1 MNMKKLIIGLSAT
14 GLLVGAMALTVV
26 AVEDKTAKAE
36 KEENTQNEVKTDVGA
51 AASLKAQYPNYSFDK
66 VVETEIPGIFLVYG
80 PQNVIYFFP
89 KTGHLIFGDIWNKE
103 GVNITEAPRKEVMA
117 TQEAAR
123 KKQEA
128 ARKKQFE
135 AAMKDLPLDEAVVI
149 GNGPKKVIEITDPD
163 CPYCRRASEY
173 FAKRDDVTRYV
184 FFMPLDQIHPQAKF
198 KVSYILGAKD
208 PAKAY
213 EEAMAGLLDKKQLP
227 EELHAK
233 LEKHRGIG
241 QSLGVRGTPN
251 FWVVDAGE
259 MVSGANFPQL
269 DQLLN

>member
-1 MNMKKLIIGLSAT
+1 MNMKKMIIGLTAT

-26 AVEDKTAKAE
+26 AVEDKGVKAE
-36 KEENTQNEVKTDVGA
+36 QEVKNDVGA
-51 AASLKAQYPNYSFDK
+51 AASLKAQYPNYSFTK
-66 VVETEIPGIFLVYG
+66 VVETELPGIFLVYG
-80 PQNVIYFFP
+80 PQNVIYFVP
-89 KTGHLIFGDIWNKE
+89 QTGHLIFGDIWNKE

-117 TQEAAR
+117 T
-123 KKQEA
+123 QEA

-163 CPYCRRASEY
+163 CPYCRKASEY

-184 FFMPLDQIHPQAKF
+184 FFLPLDQIHPQAKF
-198 KVSYILGAKD
+198 KASYVLGAKD

-213 EEAMAGLLDKKQLP
+213 EEAMTGQLDKKQLP

-269 DQLLN
+269 DKLLN